1 MTGVCRQLSAAPG
14 KKSPGFYQIVAI
26 SDEYDRAP
34 ASRFTRAAGA
44 RVRIQR
50 GGGTMSAGAQLSVTD
65 QRRSTRHP
73 VDLPLIG
80 EHRRIGDIMLNLINV
95 STTGFMVRG
104 PLDLDRGERLTIR
117 LPHIGRIEAFLV
129 WSDHDRSGFQFE
141 RIVRIDDFA
150 KMIKSLQP
158 NPRLRSPH

>member
-1 MTGVCRQLSAAPG
+1 MIMTGCLQSVRREQPR
-14 KKSPGFYQIVAI
+14 KSDQK
-26 SDEYDRAP
+26 R
-34 ASRFTRAAGA
+34 R
-44 RVRIQR
+44 
-50 GGGTMSAGAQLSVTD
+50 GGTMSGGAQLSVTD

-80 EHRRIGDIMLNLINV
+80 EHRRLGDIMLTLINV

-104 PLDLDRGERLTIR
+104 TLDLERGERLTIR

-129 WSDHDRSGFQFE
+129 WTDPVRSGFQFE
-141 RIVRIDDFA
+141 RIIRMDDFSR
-150 KMIKSLQP
+150 MIKALQP

>member
-1 MTGVCRQLSAAPG
+1 
-14 KKSPGFYQIVAI
+14 
-26 SDEYDRAP
+26 
-34 ASRFTRAAGA
+34 
-44 RVRIQR
+44 
-50 GGGTMSAGAQLSVTD
+50 MSGGAQLSVTD

-80 EHRRIGDIMLNLINV
+80 EHRRLGDIMLNLINV

-104 PLDLDRGERLTIR
+104 TLDLDRGERLTIR

-129 WSDHDRSGFQFE
+129 WTDPVRSGFQFE
-141 RIVRIDDFA
+141 RIVRMDDFA
-150 KMIKSLQP
+150 RMIKALQP